1 MKKTILSETAIF
13 TGSIDRPKGYELD
26 RNKIKAEAVKGY
38 VLNNRKHFGEN
49 TWEHKDYKLVRRVP
63 EFGFLEDY
71 VREFF
76 KLQTGLTLEPKSCYI
91 NILEHLE
98 QSYSR
103 NNLDLNHLV
112 NSPRYTMV
120 YCAEAVEKSSS
131 IVIEYDDHLKINKL
145 HQVPVKN
152 NMFVIFPSTLRY
164 FISENVSEDP
174 SIFKTIN
181 FKTVI

>member
-49 TWEHKDYKLVRRVP
+49 TWEYKDYKLIRRVP

-76 KLQTGLTLEPKSCYI
+76 KLQTGLTLEPKDCYI

-103 NNLDLNHLV
+103 NNLDLN
-112 NSPRYTMV
+112 
-120 YCAEAVEKSSS
+120 K
-131 IVIEYDDHLKINKL
+131 
-145 HQVPVKN
+145 
-152 NMFVIFPSTLRY
+152 
-164 FISENVSEDP
+164 
-174 SIFKTIN
+174 
-181 FKTVI
+181 